1 MYHFIGI
8 KGSGMSSL
16 AILMKKLGYNVQG
29 SDYDKHYFTEEG
41 LIKNDIKILSF
52 KKENIKENMIIIK
65 GNMFNEENIE
75 VKEAINKQ
83 LVIYTYQEMI
93 SEIIKNFNVIAVSG
107 CHGKTTTSSLL
118 AHVIDANY
126 LIGDGSGGCSNNNF
140 FVLEACEYKRHFLS
154 YYPNY
159 TIITNIDLDHVDYY
173 KNIDDVINAYS
184 EFIKQSNIIIACGD
198 DQNIKKLTHTNMYF
212 YGIDKSNYF
221 QARNI
226 KYYELGIAF
235 DFYIKDKYIYNF
247 ELPFYGKHMVLNSL
261 AVISVCYLENYDL
274 NKINKKL
281 KTFKGAKRRFN
292 EQQILDNIIIDDYAH
307 HPNEVEAVINAVK
320 QKYPNKQIIA
330 IFEPHT
336 YSRTKKFGKEIARKL
351 SRCDYVYVM
360 DIYPSRENQQDYED
374 VKSNIIIDKMENG
387 ESINKNE
394 INKLLVYRNSVI
406 LFMSP
411 NDLKEMQ
418 KEYIEL
424 YNEKYKKSS
433 PGNANSSL
441 KD

>member
-16 AILMKKLGYNVQG
+16 AILMKNLGYKVQG
-29 SDYDKHYFTEEG
+29 SDYNKHYFTEEG

-65 GNMFNEENIE
+65 GNTFNEENIE

-83 LVIYTYQEMI
+83 LKIYTYQEMI
-93 SEIIKNFNVIAVSG
+93 SEIIKKYNVIAVSG

-126 LIGDGSGGCSNNNF
+126 LIGDGSGGCGDNNY

-173 KNIDDVINAYS
+173 KDIEDVIDAYIS
-184 EFIKQSNIIIACGD
+184 FINQSNNVIACGD
-198 DQNIKKLTHTNMYF
+198 DLNIKKINYEKMYL
-212 YGIDKSNYF
+212 YGLNRSNYF

-226 KYYELGIAF
+226 EYDKSGIKF
-235 DFYIKDKYIYNF
+235 DFYIKDKYIYHF
-247 ELPFYGKHMVLNSL
+247 ELPLYGKHMVLNTL
-261 AVISVCYLENYDL
+261 AVISLCYIEKFDL
-274 NKINKKL
+274 NLIYEKL

-292 EQQILDNIIIDDYAH
+292 EQKILDNIIIDDYAH
-307 HPNEVEAVINAVK
+307 HPNEIESIIESVK
-320 QKYPNKQIIA
+320 QKYPEKKIIA
-330 IFEPHT
+330 VFEPHT
-336 YSRTKKFGKEIARKL
+336 YSRTRKFGEEIAHKL
-351 SRCDYVYVM
+351 NICDYVYVM
-360 DIYPSRENQQDYED
+360 DVYPSREKKENYKEINSEIITNKLKQGELIKKDD
-374 VKSNIIIDKMENG
+374 V
-387 ESINKNE
+387 
-394 INKLLVYRNSVI
+394 NKLLEYHNVVL

-411 NDLKEMQ
+411 NDLQEMQ
-418 KEYIEL
+418 KKYINL
-424 YNEKYKKSS
+424 YRKKYYSK
-433 PGNANSSL
+433 
-441 KD
+441 